1 VISSVR
7 VAIPGNR
14 MLPQLVLYSQSR
26 ELGSTTFFK
35 KGTTNLTTASL
46 ALPIPIVTPH
56 PPCPSFEKV
65 RKKPIRP
72 IETRKVAQSKYI
84 WLPTIYHMTVETPR
98 LQDPAIIELLSNFWG
113 FGMVF
118 LI

>member
-1 VISSVR
+1 
-7 VAIPGNR
+7 

-56 PPCPSFEKV
+56 PPCPSFEKEK
-65 RKKPIRP
+65 REEEKKSS
-72 IETRKVAQSKYI
+72 Q
-84 WLPTIYHMTVETPR
+84 
-98 LQDPAIIELLSNFWG
+98 
-113 FGMVF
+113 
-118 LI
+118 

>member
-1 VISSVR
+1 
-7 VAIPGNR
+7 

-56 PPCPSFEKV
+56 PPCPSFEKEE
-65 RKKPIRP
+65 KK
-72 IETRKVAQSKYI
+72 KKKKLSV
-84 WLPTIYHMTVETPR
+84 
-98 LQDPAIIELLSNFWG
+98 II
-113 FGMVF
+113 V
-118 LI
+118 